1 MNRTLTVGRVF
12 SVIILSV
19 LLSMFISVAIVAAG
33 SVYAEEANQK
43 IFTSLSLLIGQ
54 GFMIVPIALF
64 LAFRKESLVYR
75 FRIRS
80 ISTTVAV
87 TAFMI
92 SAGLIVFV
100 DELDRIVNAL
110 LPMPEIFANMDAL
123 LNLDSTGFAIIS
135 IITIAGVAP
144 VLEEM
149 IFRGFL
155 QKFLEEKWQ
164 DPTRAIMVTSLF
176 FTLVHMNPFWAI
188 QIYLLGV
195 VLGYLAW
202 KTGSIFP
209 GIILHALNN
218 GLALFF
224 FMAKDSVNPIYLWR
238 GHVSPLFLVPAVILL
253 FFGFKQ
259 LIPLILFKALTTK
272 FLLSLNAS
280 DLS

>member
-12 SVIILSV
+12 GVIILSV
-19 LLSMFISVAIVAAG
+19 LLSMFIGVAIAAAG

-43 IFTSLSLLIGQ
+43 LFTSLSLLIGQ

-64 LAFRKESLVYR
+64 LAFRKESLIHR

-80 ISTTVAV
+80 ISTKTALS
-87 TAFMI
+87 AFMI
-92 SAGLIVFV
+92 AAGLIVFV
-100 DELDRIVNAL
+100 DELDRIVNML
-110 LPMPEIFANMDAL
+110 LPMPEIIANMDTL
-123 LNLDSTGFAIIS
+123 LNLDSAGFAIIS
-135 IITIAGVAP
+135 IFTIAVVAP
-144 VLEEM
+144 VFEEL

-188 QIYLLGV
+188 QIYLLGI

-224 FMAKDSVNPIYLWR
+224 FMAKDSVNPIYLWG
-238 GHVSPLFLVPAVILL
+238 GHVSPFFLVPAVLILI
-253 FFGFKQ
+253 FGFKE
-259 LIPLILFKALTTK
+259 LIKTAEPV
-272 FLLSLNAS
+272 S
-280 DLS
+280 

>member
-259 LIPLILFKALTTK
+259 LIKTPDPL
-272 FLLSLNAS
+272 S
-280 DLS
+280 